1 MLESSIK
8 KEQVKLEHLIENLLI
23 EEGRP
28 SQEKDE
34 VLKYVKGIM
43 ESPFWERVSRSSR
56 RYVEVPFS
64 QKTADLLPTGET
76 LVSGVIDLVFLEE
89 KGWVIVDYKTD
100 TVNGKDDLRRLVDY
114 YGPQLDLYRRV
125 WEDITRERVVETGF
139 YFTSI
144 NEYISR

>member
-1 MLESSIK
+1 M
-8 KEQVKLEHLIENLLI
+8 
-23 EEGRP
+23 
-28 SQEKDE
+28 
-34 VLKYVKGIM
+34 
-43 ESPFWERVSRSSR
+43 
-56 RYVEVPFS
+56 EVPFS

-114 YGPQLDLYRRV
+114 YGPQLDLYRRF